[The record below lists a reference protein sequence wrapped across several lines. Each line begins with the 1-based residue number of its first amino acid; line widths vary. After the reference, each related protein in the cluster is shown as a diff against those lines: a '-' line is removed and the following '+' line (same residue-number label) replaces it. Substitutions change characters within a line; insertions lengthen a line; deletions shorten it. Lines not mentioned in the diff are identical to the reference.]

1 MRFFLLL
8 VICLCVA
15 LPALADGKMDMNEG
29 SIALRKGDFTTAIV
43 HLSAAIDSGE
53 LGREATA
60 VMRISRAQALYHLE
74 EYQQAADDLT
84 VAVESGA
91 INDSLVGI
99 ALATR
104 ASAYRKMGDRAR
116 ALADFDTA
124 IGLGTINEK
133 MYFHRGLTYEADGQ
147 HARALEDFHRAHDIA
162 PDNDAIRDKLLELG
176 QAVD

>member
-104 ASAYRKMGDRAR
+104 ASAYREMGD
-116 ALADFDTA
+116 LPFA
-124 IGLGTINEK
+124 IGFGVGGLLVYAW
-133 MYFHRGLTYEADGQ
+133 YFRPDWSVVGIGIAETTPEATDDSTD
-147 HARALEDFHRAHDIA
+147 EESET
-162 PDNDAIRDKLLELG
+162 PE
-176 QAVD
+176 